1 MLGPFTEYVRPYVK
15 RILIGLL
22 AIAVAQSA
30 ANSVPLFIR
39 AAIDSLEFQA
49 GGIADLTPAIRDGI
63 LRTIE
68 LYSLQIVA
76 LSLVVAL
83 GNYAMRRL
91 LGVTSTRIEY
101 DIRVAYFAHLLRLP
115 LSYYQT
121 HRTGDLMARATND
134 LNAVRIFF
142 TYGVRGMVETALI
155 LLISIAMMLY
165 IDWQLALVVLIPMPL
180 FSLSIIRMASLVHSR
195 FKAIQEFFGQI
206 SNFIQENLSG
216 IRVVKAYV
224 QSPAQNEA
232 FDELNQAYLEKN
244 NHLVRTRAIYRPLS
258 FLVASVGLGLNL
270 WIGGRAVVDGG
281 MTMGDFV
288 AFNAYLTLFIRP
300 IMYMGWVIDRFQRAL
315 VSMRRINE
323 VMGVEPEIQDRS
335 PAHRLTDGRE
345 TVAAAIADSDKS
357 DRPDDVIKTGE
368 LDPPIIIARDET
380 DPSAGIVGHETPA
393 PKGVTGHI
401 QFHDLTF
408 AYGDVPVLQNID
420 LEIPAGTT
428 LGIIGRVGSGKTT
441 LARLIPRLIQA
452 GPGQLRI
459 DRVPA
464 EEWPLEELR
473 ADIGYVSQNPFLFSN
488 TISANVAYG
497 VENAGAE
504 QIVLASEQAQ
514 LRQDV
519 EEFERG
525 FDTLIGERG
534 VTLSG
539 GQKQR
544 ATLARA
550 LIRQPSILILD
561 DALSA
566 VDTHTEEAIL
576 GHLRQIMK
584 DRTTLL
590 IAHRISTLRDADQ
603 IVVLDEGRI
612 AERGTHRQLVELGGF
627 YADLSRRQQL
637 AAELETL

>member
-15 RILIGLL
+15 RIVIGLL

-39 AAIDSLEFQA
+39 AAIDSLEFQS
-49 GGIADLTPAIRDGI
+49 GKIADLAPAIRDSI

-142 TYGVRGMVETALI
+142 TYGVRGMVETALT
-155 LLISIAMMLY
+155 LFFSVAMMLY
-165 IDWQLALVVLIPMPL
+165 LDWQLALIVLIPMPL
-180 FSLSIIRMASLVHSR
+180 FSLSIIRMAALVHSR

-232 FDELNQAYLEKN
+232 FDALNQAYLEKN

-270 WIGGRAVVDGG
+270 WIGGRAVINGS

-315 VSMRRINE
+315 VAMRRINE
-323 VMGVEPEIQDRS
+323 VMDVEPEIQDRQTMSS
-335 PAHRLTDGRE
+335 PAHQLTGSRE
-345 TVAAAIADSDKS
+345 TA
-357 DRPDDVIKTGE
+357 E
-368 LDPPIIIARDET
+368 LDPPIITRDET
-380 DPSAGIVGHETPA
+380 DASANIVGRETPNL
-393 PKGVTGHI
+393 KSITGHI

-408 AYGDVPVLQNID
+408 AYGDVPILRNID

-459 DRVPA
+459 DGVPA

-473 ADIGYVSQNPFLFSN
+473 ANIGYVSQNPFLFSN

-504 QIVLASEQAQ
+504 QIALASEQAQ

-576 GHLRQIMK
+576 SHLRQIMK
-584 DRTTLL
+584 GRTTLL

-612 AERGTHRQLVELGGF
+612 AEQGTHQQLVERGGF